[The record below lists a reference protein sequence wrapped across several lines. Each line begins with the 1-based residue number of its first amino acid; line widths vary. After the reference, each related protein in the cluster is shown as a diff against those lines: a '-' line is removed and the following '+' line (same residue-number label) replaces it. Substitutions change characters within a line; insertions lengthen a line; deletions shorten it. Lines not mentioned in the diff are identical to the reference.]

1 MPYAD
6 HTNRAL
12 RAMRWLPLAVLLL
25 LAFAA
30 PANALDPSLNCN
42 FQLATAGGQALTCP
56 QGGIRNVVD
65 IEGGTAVYEN
75 GVLDRGKLRLNLSGG
90 ETVDRTTGKL
100 VREGIALNPDV
111 GGCTLI
117 YDGRKTLTASFC
129 PEGFG
134 ERSGIQFHWRPT
146 MLAGLNVCDHAGCLD
161 VASELRRRPVV
172 SRASSTQRTERRIS
186 QLARSVK
193 RLQRQVARLTRA
205 NRRHDVGH
213 S

>member
-1 MPYAD
+1 
-6 HTNRAL
+6 
-12 RAMRWLPLAVLLL
+12 MRWIPLGVLLA

-30 PANALDPSLNCN
+30 PANALDSSLTCN

-56 QGGIRNVVD
+56 LGGIRNIVD
-65 IEGGTAVYEN
+65 VEGGTAVYEN
-75 GVLDRGKLRLNLSGG
+75 GALDRGKLRLNLSGG

-100 VREGIALNPDV
+100 VREAIALNPDV

-129 PEGFG
+129 PQGFG
-134 ERSGIQFHWRPT
+134 KQSGIRFHWRPT

-161 VASELRRRPVV
+161 VATELRRRHPALP
-172 SRASSTQRTERRIS
+172 RATSTQRAQRRIS

-205 NRRHDVGH
+205 SRRSGRKP

>member
-1 MPYAD
+1 
-6 HTNRAL
+6 
-12 RAMRWLPLAVLLL
+12 MRWVPLAVLFA

-30 PANALDPSLNCN
+30 PANALDSSLTCN

-56 QGGIRNVVD
+56 LGGIRNIVD
-65 IEGGTAVYEN
+65 VEGGTAVYEN
-75 GVLDRGKLRLNLSGG
+75 GALDRGKLRLNLSGG

-129 PEGFG
+129 PQGFG
-134 ERSGIQFHWRPT
+134 EQSGIQFHWRPT

-161 VASELRRRPVV
+161 VATELRRRHPALP
-172 SRASSTQRTERRIS
+172 RAASTARTQRRIS

-205 NRRHDVGH
+205 RRGAERKH

>member
-1 MPYAD
+1 
-6 HTNRAL
+6 
-12 RAMRWLPLAVLLL
+12 MRWVPLAVLFA

-30 PANALDPSLNCN
+30 PANALDSSLTCN

-56 QGGIRNVVD
+56 LGGIRNIVD
-65 IEGGTAVYEN
+65 VEGGTAVYEN
-75 GVLDRGKLRLNLSGG
+75 GALDRGKLRLNLSGG

-100 VREGIALNPDV
+100 VREAIALNPDV

-129 PEGFG
+129 PQGFG

-161 VASELRRRPVV
+161 VASELRRRPAA
-172 SRASSTQRTERRIS
+172 SRASSKQRTERRIS
-186 QLARSVK
+186 HLARSVK
-193 RLQRQVARLTRA
+193 RLQRQVARLIRA
-205 NRRHDVGH
+205 NRRPGRKP

>member
-1 MPYAD
+1 MPYAEYAK
-6 HTNRAL
+6 RAL
-12 RAMRWLPLAVLLL
+12 RAMRWMPVAALLA

-30 PANALDPSLNCN
+30 PANALDPSLTCN

-75 GVLDRGKLRLNLSGG
+75 GALDRGKLRLNLSGG
-90 ETVDRTTGKL
+90 ETVDHTTGKL

-129 PEGFG
+129 PQGFG
-134 ERSGIQFHWRPT
+134 EQSGIRFHWRPT
-146 MLAGLNVCDHAGCLD
+146 MLSGLKVCDHRGCLD
-161 VASELRRRPVV
+161 VATELRRRSPK
-172 SRASSTQRTERRIS
+172 SPQPSGTSERRAQRRIA
-186 QLARSVK
+186 QLTRSVK
-193 RLQRQVARLTRA
+193 RLEQRVARISHATR
-205 NRRHDVGH
+205 RR
-213 S
+213 